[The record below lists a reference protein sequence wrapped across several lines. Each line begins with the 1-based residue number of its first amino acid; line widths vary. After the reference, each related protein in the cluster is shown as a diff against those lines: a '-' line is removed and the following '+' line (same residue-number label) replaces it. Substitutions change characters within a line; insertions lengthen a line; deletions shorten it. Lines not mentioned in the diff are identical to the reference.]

1 MKNKKEK
8 FHIAI
13 IGPANA
19 GKSTLI
25 NRLLKEHTSI
35 VSWRPQTTRNQVSGV
50 TLHHGNE
57 IVFSDTPGFQIRK
70 KNKLSVAMNQ
80 AIITS
85 VNQADIILYVV
96 EALKW
101 DDKDINRM
109 KKITLDKEVVLIVN
123 KIDKLKDKNLLLPF
137 IEQANLNFPFKDS
150 FLISALKSKK
160 LDFLDVVIGSISN
173 DCQISVH
180 QARKQEIKF
189 LLADYIREQIF
200 INLNDEVPYKSYVL
214 IEEIEESARITR
226 IKALIGVDKI
236 NQKAIIIG
244 KKGYMLKKIVSNAR
258 LSMEKKLK
266 KKVFLSVWV
275 KVESGWDNSISKLGL
290 MGF

>member
-101 DDKDINRM
+101 DAKDINRM